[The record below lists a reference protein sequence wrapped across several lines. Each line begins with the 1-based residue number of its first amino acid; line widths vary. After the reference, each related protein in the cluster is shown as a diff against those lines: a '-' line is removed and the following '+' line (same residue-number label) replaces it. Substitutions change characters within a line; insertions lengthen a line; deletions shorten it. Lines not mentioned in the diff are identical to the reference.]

1 MDAVFAIIF
10 ALIYAVCHWLIWG
23 SARLASPKTNLRKG
37 KDK

>member
-1 MDAVFAIIF
+1 MDAIFLVLLVF
-10 ALIYAVCHWLIWG
+10 LYAVCHWLIWG